1 MSFNCDIGDEQA
13 EFRGRSSVV
22 SSQSIILITSE
33 GGDFN
38 FLKKEMFVIQTLI
51 RVPVQIDNRRWTDF

>member
-38 FLKKEMFVIQTLI
+38 F
-51 RVPVQIDNRRWTDF
+51 